1 MSECPTQ
8 ERMEQLLGQEPHE
21 AEVNALMA
29 HIDECENCQT
39 TLRGISDEQD
49 SRLSFAGYVAPDR
62 GLDGLEPAC
71 FPTIAGYKI
80 LAEIGRGG
88 MGIVYQARQA
98 EPNRIVAVKMIHPRK
113 AGQPESIRRFV
124 SETKAL
130 ANLNSPGIVP
140 IYEVGEHAGQ
150 PFFTMAFIDGP
161 NLADWL
167 KQRQSTPMNPTEVV
181 TLMLQIV
188 DAVSAAHRADYVH
201 RDLKPENILIDQ
213 RGKVFVTDFGMAAAE
228 RDINSGRHSGLA
240 GTPDYMAPEQLSD
253 QGHRIG
259 ERTDVFALGV
269 ILYELLAQRLPWPFD
284 WNHHKDLT
292 PQIEAY
298 RQVVNEKLP
307 KSPCT
312 YNSEV
317 TPELESVCLKALS
330 VVPAERFK
338 NCMDFSDALRRAIGL
353 PPWIDGMNPTFASAL
368 AKIRPGPM
376 IDLEAIEPAFLIH
389 LAEAVPSRIDA
400 IATVN
405 FASEMLLQI
414 DPTATTVKRIHL
426 PTDNESVLQLWGKIF
441 YEACTQGPRMLT
453 ALLLSLPT
461 NRLPPKAI
469 ESVCRLLGML
479 ESQNSPYRYSEPPKG
494 N

>member
-1 MSECPTQ
+1 MSQCPTQ
-8 ERMEQLLGQEPHE
+8 ERMEQLLGDELRE

-29 HIDECENCQT
+29 HIDECEHCQS

-49 SRLSFAGYVAPDR
+49 SRLSFAGFVAS
-62 GLDGLEPAC
+62 GEALDGWEPEC
-71 FPTIAGYKI
+71 FPTIAGYEI

-98 EPNRIVAVKMIHPRK
+98 EPNRIVAIKMIHPSRS
-113 AGQPESIRRFV
+113 GQPESIRRFV
-124 SETKAL
+124 SE
-130 ANLNSPGIVP
+130 ANAMAKLNSPGIVP

-150 PFFTMAFIDGP
+150 PYFTMAFVDGP
-161 NLADWL
+161 TLADWM
-167 KQRQSTPMNPTEVV
+167 KQRHSPPMKPTELV

-213 RGKVFVTDFGMAAAE
+213 SGRVFVTDFGMAATE

-253 QGHRIG
+253 EGHRIG

-269 ILYELLAQRLPWPFD
+269 ILYELLTHRLPWPFD
-284 WNHHKDLT
+284 WKHHGDLI

-307 KSPCT
+307 KSPRT

-317 TPELESVCLKALS
+317 SPELESVCLKALS

-338 NCMDFSDALRRAIGL
+338 NCMDFSDELRRAIGW
-353 PPWIDGMNPTFASAL
+353 PPWIDGMNPMLASAL
-368 AKIRPGPM
+368 AKIQPGPM
-376 IDLEAIEPAFLIH
+376 IDFDLIEPAFLVQ
-389 LAEAVPSRIDA
+389 LADAVPSRLDA
-400 IATVN
+400 IATVR
-405 FASEMLLQI
+405 FASEMILQI
-414 DPTATTVKRIHL
+414 DAAATPVKTIHL
-426 PTDNESVLQLWGKIF
+426 PTDTEAVLQLWGKIF
-441 YEACTQGPRMLT
+441 YEACTQGPRILA

-461 NRLPPKAI
+461 HRLPPTAI
-469 ESVCRLLGML
+469 KSISRLLGML
-479 ESQNSPYRYSEPPKG
+479 ESQNSPFRYSATPKG